1 MLLTRTPR
9 DVHDSMHNSLS
20 VHVLSRILM
29 IFTLSAQHVPMT
41 QGKTLSLSLSLSMC
55 LPESMILTSACAI
68 ASHRVQVSP
77 TLPPFFK
84 ICPIC
89 FPCPFAT
96 YKTSYYVPS
105 CSLLKWHLCHFSLL
119 HSISRAL
126 RSNAQHPT
134 CQSIRRF
141 LLRIMSLH
149 AGFWIAIH
157 AIATLFLLYLLI

>member
-9 DVHDSMHNSLS
+9 GVHEAMHNSLCLCAFS
-20 VHVLSRILM
+20 NPHDFHFVSSACAHDSR
-29 IFTLSAQHVPMT
+29 QN
-41 QGKTLSLSLSLSMC
+41 SLSLSRWSSLNPWFWLQHVPSHHCAQVPPM
-55 LPESMILTSACAI
+55 LT
-68 ASHRVQVSP
+68 
-77 TLPPFFK
+77 LFFK
-84 ICPIC
+84 LCPIC

-119 HSISRAL
+119 HPISRAL

-157 AIATLFLLYLLI
+157 AIATLFLMYLLI